1 MFMGDMK
8 DVAARIKAAK
18 EKQQQERMGTPTTYD
33 YSESYR
39 LRSKMLG
46 VLIRDARLN
55 AARTI
60 EDCARLLS
68 VEPSLIEAWEYADA
82 VPTLPQL
89 ELLAYY
95 LDMPVSHFWG
105 MQTIE
110 SDKAQKVSAQSEY
123 MQLRDRMIGALLRQA
138 REEAG
143 IELADLSEQAHI
155 PLETLQHYELGDEPV
170 PMSELSMLSTIV
182 NRNMDYF
189 LETTSYIG
197 ELLKIQEEWKRF
209 TDLDPEIREFAANPL
224 NVAFIKIAI
233 TFSKMPVDQL
243 RKAAEGLLEI
253 AM

>member
-1 MFMGDMK
+1 MGDLK
-8 DVAARIKAAK
+8 DAAARIRAAK
-18 EKQQQERMGTPTTYD
+18 DKQQQEKMGTPTTYNYD
-33 YSESYR
+33 ESYR

-55 AARTI
+55 AARTV
-60 EDCARLLS
+60 EDCARLLT
-68 VEPSLIEAWEYADA
+68 VEPSLIEAWEFGDTA
-82 VPTLPQL
+82 PTLPQL

-95 LDMPVSHFWG
+95 LDVPVSHFWG

-110 SDKAQKVSAQSEY
+110 TDKAQKVNAQAEY

-138 REEAG
+138 REQVG
-143 IELADLSEQAHI
+143 IELADISEQAHL
-155 PLETLQHYELGDEPV
+155 PLETLQQYELGEV
-170 PMSELSMLSTIV
+170 SIPMSELSMLSSIV

-209 TDLDPEIREFAANPL
+209 TDLDPEIREFAASPL

>member
-1 MFMGDMK
+1 MSELK
-8 DVAARIKAAK
+8 DVAARMKAAK
-18 EKQQQERMGTPTTYD
+18 DKQQQEKTGGIKPYD
-33 YSESYR
+33 FGVSYQ
-39 LRSKMLG
+39 LRAKMLG

-68 VEPSLIEAWEYADA
+68 VEPSLIEAWEYGDE
-82 VPTLPQL
+82 VPSLPQL

-95 LDMPVSHFWG
+95 LDVPISHFWSQAT
-105 MQTIE
+105 MAT
-110 SDKAQKVSAQSEY
+110 DKAQKASAQSEY
-123 MQLRDRMIGALLRQA
+123 MQLRDRMIGALLHQA

-143 IELADLSEQAHI
+143 VELSDVAEQTQL
-155 PLETLQHYELGDEPV
+155 PLETLQQYELGEISI
-170 PMSELSMLSTIV
+170 PMSELSMLSSIV

-189 LETTSYIG
+189 LETGSYIG
-197 ELLKIQEEWKRF
+197 ELLKIQAEWKRF

-233 TFSKMPVDQL
+233 TFSKMPVEQL

>member
-1 MFMGDMK
+1 MGDLK
-8 DVAARIKAAK
+8 DFAARMKAAK
-18 EKQQQERMGTPTTYD
+18 EKKLQESGNAPRAYD
-33 YSESYR
+33 FAESYR
-39 LRSKMLG
+39 IRSKMLG

-68 VEPSLIEAWEYADA
+68 IDPAQIEAWEYGEDA
-82 VPTLPQL
+82 PSLPQL
-89 ELLAYY
+89 ELLAFY
-95 LDMPVSHFWG
+95 LDVPVSHFWG
-105 MQTIE
+105 LSTMGN
-110 SDKAQKVSAQSEY
+110 DKSQAITAQSEFT
-123 MQLRDRMIGALLRQA
+123 QLRDRMVGALLRQA

-143 IELADLSEQAHI
+143 VELGEVAELSQLSAELLEQ
-155 PLETLQHYELGDEPV
+155 YELGDV
-170 PMSELSMLSTIV
+170 SIPMSELSMLSTIV
-182 NRNMDYF
+182 NKNMDYF
-189 LETTSYIG
+189 VETTSFVG
-197 ELLKIQEEWKRF
+197 ELLKVHSEWKRF